1 MTNGSMEQGYVDL
14 LSKGFTEWPEN
25 WGTHKTGHKTG
36 TQSPEGPRQ
45 PYLDAANWTSGSD
58 SPAHGT
64 LNGIGQWFIAGL
76 GGIRRRPGAAGF
88 QHFELRPPWGSTPLS
103 HAQASYDSPYGT
115 IRSAWATVPHVGIHS
130 QFDTGLTYV

>member
-1 MTNGSMEQGYVDL
+1 MPL
-14 LSKGFTEWPEN
+14 AL
-25 WGTHKTGHKTG
+25 TG
-36 TQSPEGPRQ
+36 TQKPGKHSMPGGPRQ
-45 PYLDAANWTSGSD
+45 PYLDAVNWTSGSD

-76 GGIRRRPGAAGF
+76 GGIRRRIGAVGF

-115 IRSAWATVPHVGIHS
+115 IRSAWSAAP
-130 QFDTGLTYV
+130 QFDSQTKARASVHV